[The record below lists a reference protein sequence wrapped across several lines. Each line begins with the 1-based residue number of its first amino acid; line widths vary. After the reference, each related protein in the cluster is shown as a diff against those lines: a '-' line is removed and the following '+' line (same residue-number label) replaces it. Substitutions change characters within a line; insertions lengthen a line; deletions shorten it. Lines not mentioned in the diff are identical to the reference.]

1 VNSLCHGVLALALA
15 ATAIACSGCS
25 TILAVREQQR
35 RADQNAVISGTV
47 TTDHEPRGPLI
58 VGLLSQDKSG
68 PFLLDHFVTE
78 KPGPWIF
85 AVAPGTYWLGAFEDI
100 DGDGRYDEEPALRP
114 DPKQPIALAS
124 GQKLEG
130 VELRIPLQGRFTRDK
145 FTLSDLQARDSADQH
160 HVSVFALS
168 VAGQVTTLADPRFS
182 REVATKGMWQFYDFL
197 LDTRPGIYFLQAY
210 DPTKIP
216 VLFVHGIAGTPLDFA
231 PLIDRLDRT
240 RFQPWVF
247 YYPSG
252 ARLENL
258 AALLTQLFVRLR
270 MQHGFDRAAV
280 VAHSMGGLVTRGFL
294 LQDYETNAADVVRTY
309 VTISSPL
316 GGMASA
322 GKGVEVSPIV
332 VRSWYGLA
340 PGSEYLDGLF
350 YEDPAGKTKRRR
362 LPRTMSYH
370 LLFGFRGAG
379 PDDGIVA
386 LSSQL
391 RHEAQEEAHTERG
404 FDETHT
410 SILQSAAV
418 ADYLNEVLATLR

>member
-1 VNSLCHGVLALALA
+1 MNNLCHGVLALALA

-85 AVAPGTYWLGAFEDI
+85 AVAPGKYWLGAFEDI

-114 DPKQPIALAS
+114 DPNQPIALAS

-270 MQHGFDRAAV
+270 VQYGFDRAAV
-280 VAHSMGGLVTRGFL
+280 VAHSMGGLVTRAFL
-294 LQDYETNAADVVRTY
+294 LQDYEINAADVVRTY

-340 PGSEYLDGLF
+340 SGSEYLDGLF

-370 LLFGFRGAG
+370 LLFGFRGPG

-391 RHEAQEEAHTERG
+391 RHEAQEEARTERG

-418 ADYLNEVLATLR
+418 ADYLNEVLATQR